1 MRTVNCIHGIFEILA
16 QFLFALTFEIHTR
29 VSAIETAIDSL
40 NDELSSLVPRVAA
53 LEVEVDIST
62 RDFRQQH
69 IESMY
74 SGMSSTLRASM
85 SFKPESER

>member
-1 MRTVNCIHGIFEILA
+1 MRTVDCIHGIFEILA
-16 QFLFALTFEIHTR
+16 QFLSALTFEIHTR

-62 RDFRQQH
+62 RDFRGQH

-74 SGMSSTLRASM
+74 SGISSTLLAFISVRS
-85 SFKPESER
+85 KCER